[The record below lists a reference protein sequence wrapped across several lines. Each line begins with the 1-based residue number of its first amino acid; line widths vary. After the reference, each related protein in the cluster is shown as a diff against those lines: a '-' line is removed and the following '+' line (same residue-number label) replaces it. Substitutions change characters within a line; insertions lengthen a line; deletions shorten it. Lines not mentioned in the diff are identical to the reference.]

1 MDIFIRYLHFISIF
15 TIVGS
20 LVGEHLFL
28 AKKLPRAIVKKMSLI
43 DAAYG
48 LSSVTLLISG
58 FMMWFYYGK
67 GAEFY
72 TNNWIFQ
79 LKVGLAILL
88 GLLSLPPTIYFL
100 KHRKGEQSE
109 SIEIPFYIRACMWL
123 EMLVLLI
130 IPLCAVLMAK
140 GIGYNPN

>member
-28 AKKLPRAIVKKMSLI
+28 AKKLPRAIVKKISVI
-43 DAAYG
+43 DAVYG

-88 GLLSLPPTIYFL
+88 GLLSLPPTVYFL
-100 KHRKGEQSE
+100 KNRKGEQSE
-109 SIEIPFYIRACMWL
+109 NLAVPKYVRICMWL
-123 EMLVLLI
+123 EMVILLI

-140 GIGYNPN
+140 GIGYGTN

>member
-28 AKKLPRAIVKKMSLI
+28 SNSLPRAIVKKMSLI
-43 DAAYG
+43 DAVYG
-48 LSSVTLLISG
+48 ISSLTLLFSG
-58 FMMWFYYGK
+58 FMMWFYFGK

-88 GLLSLPPTIYFL
+88 GILSLPPTIYFL
-100 KHRKGEQSE
+100 KNRKGDQSE
-109 SIEIPFYIRACMWL
+109 NLAIPNYVRICMWL
-123 EMLVLLI
+123 EILVLLF

-140 GIGYNPN
+140 GIGYAAP

>member
-15 TIVGS
+15 TIVAS

-28 AKKLPRAIVKKMSLI
+28 SKKLPRAVIKKMSLI
-43 DAAYG
+43 DAVYG
-48 LSSVTLLISG
+48 ISSITLLISG

-67 GAEFY
+67 GEEFY
-72 TNNWIFQ
+72 TNNWIFN

-100 KHRKGEQSE
+100 KNRKGEQNE
-109 SIEIPFYIRACMWL
+109 NLAIPNYVRICMWL
-123 EMLVLLI
+123 EMAVLVV

-140 GIGYNPN
+140 GIGYSPN